1 MEIIEESIFPEQAV
15 EYAGFWKRFWASFV
29 DRLVLCIPNLMIQY
43 GMKYFIE
50 GLMGSIVAIVLQ
62 YLIGW
67 IYSASMES
75 GNNKATIG
83 KQAVGIMVTDL
94 NGGRLTFSAASTR
107 YWSKIISGLI
117 LLIGY
122 FMMLWDDKKQTLHD
136 KLAGAVVIMKQ

>member
-1 MEIIEESIFPEQAV
+1 MEVIEESIFPEQEV
-15 EYAGFWKRFWASFV
+15 VYAGFWKRFWASFV
-29 DRLVLCIPNLMIQY
+29 DGLVLCIPNLMIQY

-136 KLAGAVVIMKQ
+136 KIAGAVVVMK